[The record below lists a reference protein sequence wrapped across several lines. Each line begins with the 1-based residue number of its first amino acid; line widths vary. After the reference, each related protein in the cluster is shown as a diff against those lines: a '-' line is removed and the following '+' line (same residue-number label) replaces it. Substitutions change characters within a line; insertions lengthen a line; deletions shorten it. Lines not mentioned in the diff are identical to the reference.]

1 MTAPGGAAIDLA
13 ARTLAAGQQVEAGL
27 PALIWSFMP
36 QRTPTPAVLSDIP
49 TQDENSLL
57 LSKTLKKLGFKFIG
71 PTSAYA
77 MMEAIGVLDTHL
89 VTSHRRGISG
99 LWNEDGTQ
107 RS

>member
-1 MTAPGGAAIDLA
+1 M
-13 ARTLAAGQQVEAGL
+13 
-27 PALIWSFMP
+27 PALIWSFKP
-36 QRTPTPAVLSDIP
+36 ECTPTPAVLSDVP

-89 VTSHRRGISG
+89 VTSHRRGVSG
-99 LWNEDGTQ
+99 L
-107 RS
+107 